1 MTIFP
6 CPTFPLAMHSTFG
19 QNCVEAFI
27 CSSVVFCID
36 IVYRCLPLFQVAPAS
51 PPPVNAALPFV
62 SLALT
67 NNYQQIMPSWL
78 TFPLH
83 DQAKACP
90 LSCVSRVVGRDD
102 EAALTTSIKEE
113 ASVNI

>member
-1 MTIFP
+1 MTILP

-51 PPPVNAALPFV
+51 PPPVNAALPERRIINDKTYFDLEV
-62 SLALT
+62 IGGA
-67 NNYQQIMPSWL
+67 
-78 TFPLH
+78 
-83 DQAKACP
+83 
-90 LSCVSRVVGRDD
+90 
-102 EAALTTSIKEE
+102 SIFLVQSEMG
-113 ASVNI
+113 AGGPGGATLV

>member
-27 CSSVVFCID
+27 CSSVVFCIV

-51 PPPVNAALPFV
+51 PPPVNAALPQKV
-62 SLALT
+62 VREIYNQLINSNTSAIILRGLNGIGAST
-67 NNYQQIMPSWL
+67 V
-78 TFPLH
+78 
-83 DQAKACP
+83 AKLVCSYAENQRLRGTAP
-90 LSCVSRVVGRDD
+90 
-102 EAALTTSIKEE
+102 
-113 ASVNI
+113 

>member
-51 PPPVNAALPFV
+51 PPPVNAPLPLRFHGEELFV
-62 SLALT
+62 FFYESRTGTQPVYLKNRSTDSVQYL
-67 NNYQQIMPSWL
+67 YS
-78 TFPLH
+78 FPYEVH
-83 DQAKACP
+83 KAY
-90 LSCVSRVVGRDD
+90 L
-102 EAALTTSIKEE
+102 
-113 ASVNI
+113 